1 MKIALPISLQPR
13 VWYNPA
19 MQSSIFYLPGLVGV
33 ILQNLTIVLTAFAIV
48 RERENG
54 TIEQL
59 NVSPLRRGEL
69 IVAKLIPYVIIAY
82 IQVTMILVPAI
93 LIFDMPVRDNLLLLL
108 ALSSLFT
115 MFSLAIGLLISTI
128 SQNQFQAMQAAFL
141 MLIPSMML
149 SGFFWPLET
158 MPKLAQWISAV
169 IPPTYYLRILR
180 GIVVRGIGIEF
191 LWQDAAIL
199 ALMGIATLAL
209 AASRVRKSL
218 A

>member
-1 MKIALPISLQPR
+1 
-13 VWYNPA
+13 

-33 ILQNLTIVLTAFAIV
+33 ILQNLTILLTAFAIV

-69 IVAKLIPYVIIAY
+69 IVAKLVPYVIIAY

-93 LIFDMPVRDNLLLLL
+93 LIFDMPVRGNLLLLL
-108 ALSSLFT
+108 ALSSLFI
-115 MFSLAIGLLISTI
+115 MFSLAIGLLISTV

-141 MLIPSMML
+141 MLIPSIML
-149 SGFFWPLET
+149 SGFLWPLET

-169 IPPTYYLRILR
+169 IPLTYYLRILR
-180 GIVVRGIGIEF
+180 GIVVRGIGIEY
-191 LWQDAAIL
+191 LWQDTIIL
-199 ALMGIATLAL
+199 AAMGVLTLILAT
-209 AASRVRKSL
+209 SRVHKTL
-218 A
+218 G